1 MRLISNNNEQKI
13 VTTDDIIVS
22 SDKSSATVLTDVID
36 QLSQDNTENK
46 SNIKWLAAHRG
57 YGNGTGGSGG
67 GGGGTSLVPELLL
80 YVNDMTTNITK
91 ETTDIVLDG
100 QNTYPIKI
108 KVNRSQGHAF
118 SIILKVDNS
127 TTKINLPVDN
137 SYEYTTNKF
146 LQSNGTISVTATDL
160 STGDDLETLTFP
172 YLTESQHYN
181 FILKNNST
189 GDTKAAE
196 SQEILSE
203 NAHDYSILIDYKCAL
218 SGVSATYTEINSYK
232 STNNQQLTTGE
243 LDYNN
248 KIEGTQEI
256 DNLFPN
262 DSSLFGQYTVGFNV
276 VQTWKGKSINFS
288 KSIIFTIIPPSYF
301 EQYSLESGTVF
312 ATLDEAKHAT
322 SSDLVPQG
330 YLPIM
335 FKWYIGQQTDG
346 YRTYQ
351 AKVERLNKNNDY
363 VQSGTGF
370 NNASINIRT
379 STNLSNYGLN
389 IVYDT
394 TSKDVQTFSF
404 TEDNVIYT
412 YQILRLTIIN
422 SDSSTP
428 SYRYLAIKEPT
439 KSYTWPANKDKSYGI
454 DTLAKT
460 YYYRSGN
467 NISDKEHL
475 PVPAQDITVET
486 LSPDENTN
494 QISVNICLGIQYS
507 KYSKENSVIARIS
520 NGSKD
525 IITFTQSQVLING
538 QKISYY
544 LPTQENLN
552 KFSTN
557 PEDWALI
564 DLNIQYV
571 KTVGPNAYVDI
582 SLYVNGDL
590 CGEFQSLQ
598 TFERGDWKYLY
609 ITKDWIGYVNLY
621 DISFYSTKLKEDD
634 STSTTYTP
642 WDLGAVMY
650 YNKYIKTLNENNVS
664 NDTITLLNSVLAP
677 SKLLTDTAIG
687 LQYLSSNGDF
697 KEISKSLPVVLLQIS
712 ASGEE
717 KASEW
722 LKNKWLKPYTDER
735 AEVQGHDAKLYYY
748 LNGTDPSYRDDLNF
762 SIQVQGSSS
771 KLYRSKNIQLTIK
784 NDESSNNKIL
794 FTPNYT
800 SATED
805 MTPEAKELAYQ
816 TFLPEESFVLK
827 ADVVDSSMCN
837 NNAIG
842 NFVNKYTTKFKTV
855 VDPKSELAPYVKN
868 CLLGFPVLVVFEV
881 EEKYY
886 IMGIYNFNLGR
897 DSYANLGYY
906 TKEYYT
912 NAYAALEKNS
922 SGGFQYISIPTPLI
936 SEDLYMAEVSN
947 GDHWFDFSQYDKNLL
962 TNPKM
967 GMFSHITQA
976 AGKDN
981 SDKLVK
987 FVKQVSRG
995 GGYIFDTMKK
1005 NRLDLGNL
1013 QATAFP
1019 YREGILD
1026 PQSKLYISG
1035 NYVSDYT
1042 KQYTLSANN
1051 QYVLNTTT
1059 KEATSDD
1066 LTTLISEG
1074 TAENPNTPML
1084 DYRSVCEYY
1093 TIVMIFG
1100 MVDSVMKNLELKTW
1114 TASNYTPTFY
1124 VAFYDMDTANGKNN
1138 AGGKTNYVAF
1148 SDYWQSVVT
1157 DKQLKGIKVYRDYW
1171 PNFSDSTAAES
1182 GYDIPITYLLA
1193 IGKYAQLKWK
1203 NNSTNKEQSLAEG
1216 SLYLPSLIYG
1226 NHEYEFS
1233 PTTLYAS
1240 YRRKGGP
1247 LENAKSYV
1255 KNFYK
1260 SRLAKVPQ
1268 ALININY
1275 RNKYFNLQVWDRNN
1289 TEAKDYGAD
1298 SVRNSGNELAY
1309 IEDWMNSRLKMLDSY
1324 FFVNPN
1330 IPQNIQYCTI
1340 SKTVDGSTNYN
1351 WDNNGQLNVVTDN
1364 YGNVLCLDS
1373 LNDDLLKDVQ
1383 DNKDVDI
1390 LQSILGPTPLKME
1403 FSSANYSINITAP
1416 KDSISLIQ
1424 YSDSNFA
1431 SVIQPDAQN
1440 EYTISV
1446 GAAGNNSVN
1455 YYGSNVWKTISNVG
1469 SMLGTLTSGTYS
1481 IASNYLTKIY
1491 GQSNNSMNGLNLDC
1505 PNVTSIQLN
1514 NNSVSKTY
1522 TGDLKISN
1530 ATVGLTSLNISNTKF
1545 DIRPL
1550 NDGYNDFSLMPKLT
1564 TVTLDGC
1571 DSSNINLSAASYITS
1586 LSLNNS
1592 VITTFICKAW
1602 KNDITLNEIYQKFTD
1617 LTILGKDGTN
1627 SLTITGTNNKQTSA
1641 LTTLTV
1647 SNVNTVT
1654 IQNCPKLNSVI
1665 LSNVKTLRIIN
1676 CYTDDLSVFSN
1687 GNVRKS
1693 KTITLPKTCE
1703 SIKFYGTTGFDV
1715 VNLELGRTVPVNCED
1730 NCFRETKVKEITD
1743 QYTTTQNNPNYL
1755 YYVGNAAFNAV
1766 TTLPIVQQTGNT
1778 VTPLPIRWG
1787 SIQNGQV
1794 VNRDANNAFE
1804 SFTPTNNTNTNAN
1817 WISLLSSMKGTYV
1830 TSAAQMFRLCPI
1842 PAKTYN
1848 ESVNLGNALQL
1859 TNISNANEIFMYTKI
1874 KWYTKELMNFPKI
1887 TSMYK
1892 CTQYSQDS
1900 PDDAYM
1906 CFTLNFLENCGGNV
1920 ISYSEGADNTQG
1932 LPIEWYN
1939 SDGSVIYNTRV
1950 TDSHRRI
1957 KAQDVLKYLPK
1968 IQSLEQIF
1976 INTSQYVDLLN
1987 AFSNNGSLT
1996 NIKGFIWQDTYAYNY
2011 TWHTTD
2017 SKGNTTYSSIF
2028 SGLDKINSIQYFGD
2042 CNIAP
2047 REQGYQQ
2054 GDIYT
2059 DGDYIDYIHLFTTNQ
2074 WNGIKNHS
2082 ISFNQSLNYKY
2093 RNKTFCMYKY
2103 ITLNDFTTI
2112 FTYLSGQTQWYGFF
2126 NNCIITDA
2134 NSDLILF
2141 QSPITT
2147 STLHNVNSFYK
2158 AFMNFKV
2165 ANIAEGKQYALIL
2178 SKDFISYLPNCT
2190 VFQDAF
2196 NSTIQKTVFPYN
2208 FWNNRD
2214 PITDSSIGYIPET
2227 RITETTV
2234 TDSTGKTTVNKV
2246 KTTVQVPVQ
2255 GKYYTYRASN
2265 VDNIIGMFSNVY
2277 WDVNHIFDP
2286 FSNLPNGLSV
2296 TGNSYKEKYDSLQQL
2311 AKDYS
2316 TLKKRKTNNNGQ
2328 YLNAYG
2334 QIIDD
2339 SDINNRVW
2347 EEINTNVYY
2356 VNGNKKTFRPATE
2369 FSDVLT
2375 PVFQDSGQAR
2385 NYGLYQNVT
2394 IELSDKSGSITL
2406 PINQYKIPNEVFP
2419 ILPTDFFYN
2428 LSLQGI
2434 SVDNVFSG
2442 NPISN
2447 TFTYVKSNMELKT
2460 ITYTATSNSGG
2471 YLMGYLP
2478 QHLYANSGVTE
2489 IQNTVANQI
2498 VLPVKQ
2504 ADITNNTTT
2513 IHIYSFVP
2521 KGFVSATITSLN
2533 NAFNFQILLPDY
2545 IDANQYDRF
2554 FIFRKDSFVNRN
2566 NIASMSYGL
2575 PNYIPY
2581 TSRTN
2586 TINGRNF
2593 ASTKVDTNYYLM
2605 GDPNNKYSICTFS
2618 EFNNL
2623 DCYNLI
2629 TGRLTEILEGN
2640 LFNDTIN
2647 VSQIRLTASN
2657 GYLFNNFQNHDGSY
2671 QVINANLILP
2681 KLDIAATNKNILPEG
2696 HYNNLCINVSTVRND
2711 TNWNNFNYTQG
2722 ISKIS

>member
-1 MRLISNNNEQKI
+1 MRLISNNDEQKI

-57 YGNGTGGSGG
+57 YGNGIGGSGG
-67 GGGGTSLVPELLL
+67 GNASLAPEILL

-118 SIILKVDNS
+118 SIVLKVDNS
-127 TTKINLPVDN
+127 TTKISLPVDN

-160 STGDDLETLTFP
+160 NTENDLETLRFP
-172 YLTESQHYN
+172 YLTESQRYN
-181 FILKNNST
+181 FKLKNNST
-189 GDTKAAE
+189 GDVRVAE

-203 NAHDYSILIDYKCAL
+203 NAHDYSIFIDYKCAL

-243 LDYNN
+243 LDYKG
-248 KIEGTQEI
+248 KIEGEQEI
-256 DNLFPN
+256 SNLFPN
-262 DSSLFGQYTVGFNV
+262 DNSLFGQYTVGFNI
-276 VQTWKGKSINFS
+276 VQTWEGKSTNFS
-288 KSIIFTIIPPSYF
+288 KSIIFTIIPASYF
-301 EQYSLESGTVF
+301 EQYSLEQGTVF
-312 ATLDEAKHAT
+312 TTLDEAKHAI
-322 SSDLVPQG
+322 SSDLVTQG

-346 YRTYQ
+346 YRTYS
-351 AKVERLNKNNDY
+351 AKVERLTKDNTY
-363 VQSGTGF
+363 AQSGTGF
-370 NNASINIRT
+370 NNANIKIRT
-379 STNLSNYGLN
+379 SANLSNYGLN
-389 IVYDT
+389 IIYDT
-394 TSKDVQTFSF
+394 TSSNIQKFSF
-404 TEDNVIYT
+404 IEDNIVYT
-412 YQILRLTIIN
+412 YQILRLTITN
-422 SDSSTP
+422 SESSTP
-428 SYRYLAIKEPT
+428 SYRYLAIKEPA
-439 KSYTWPANKDKSYGI
+439 KSYTWPEAKSYGI
-454 DTLAKT
+454 DSYDRV

-467 NISDKEHL
+467 DISASDL
-475 PVPAQDITVET
+475 PVPAQDIIVQTP
-486 LSPDENTN
+486 SPGDLNNN
-494 QISVNICLGIQYS
+494 QRSVNICLGIQYS

-525 IITFTQSQVLING
+525 IITFTQSQVTING

-557 PEDWALI
+557 PDDWALI

-571 KTVGPNAYVDI
+571 KTIESNAYVDI

-590 CGEFQSLQ
+590 CGELQSLQ
-598 TFERGDWKYLY
+598 TLERGGWKYLN
-609 ITKDWIGYVNLY
+609 ITNEWIGYVNLY
-621 DISFYSTKLKEDD
+621 DVSFYSTKLKEDNG
-634 STSTTYTP
+634 TSTIYTP
-642 WDLGAVMY
+642 WDLAAVMY

-664 NDTITLLNSVLAP
+664 NDTMNLLNSVLAP
-677 SKLLTDTAIG
+677 SKLLTDTTIG
-687 LQYLSSNGDF
+687 LQYLSSNNDF

-712 ASGEE
+712 SSGQESASD
-717 KASEW
+717 W
-722 LKNKWLKPYTDER
+722 LQHKWLIPYENETD
-735 AEVQGHDAKLYYY
+735 EVQGHDAKLYYY
-748 LNGTDPSYRDDLNF
+748 LNGADPSYRDEYTF

-784 NDESSNNKIL
+784 NDENSNNKVL
-794 FTPNYT
+794 FTPNYM
-800 SATED
+800 SVTED
-805 MTPEAKELAYQ
+805 MSPEAKESAYQ

-855 VDPKSELAPYVKN
+855 VDSKSELAPYVKN

-881 EEKYY
+881 DEKYY

-897 DSYANLGYY
+897 DSYGNLGYY

-912 NAYAALEKNS
+912 NTYAALEKNS
-922 SGGFQYISIPTPLI
+922 NGSFQYISIPTPLI

-962 TNPKM
+962 TNSNK

-981 SDKLVK
+981 SDKLVN

-1005 NRLDLGNL
+1005 NRLDLGTL
-1013 QATAFP
+1013 QNTAFP

-1026 PQSKLYISG
+1026 PKSKLYISG

-1042 KQYTLSANN
+1042 KQYTLSSNN
-1051 QYVLNTTT
+1051 EYVPNTTT

-1074 TAENPNTPML
+1074 TADNPNTPML

-1114 TASNYTPTFY
+1114 TASNPSPTFY

-1148 SDYWQSVVT
+1148 SDYWQSMV
-1157 DKQLKGIKVYRDYW
+1157 DNKQLKGIKIYRDYW

-1203 NNSTNKEQSLAEG
+1203 NSSTNEESSLADG
-1216 SLYLPSLIYG
+1216 SLYLPSLIYD
-1226 NHEYEFS
+1226 NQEYELS

-1240 YRRKGGP
+1240 YRRVGGP
-1247 LENAKSYV
+1247 LENAKSYI

-1275 RNKYFNLQVWDRNN
+1275 RNKYFNLQVWNRNN
-1289 TEAKDYGAD
+1289 TKTDSAIDYGAD
-1298 SVRNSGNELAY
+1298 SVRNRGNELAY

-1340 SKTVDGSTNYN
+1340 SKTIDDSGVTTTNYN
-1351 WDNNGQLNVVTDN
+1351 WDNNGQLNIVTDN

-1373 LNDDLLKDVQ
+1373 LSGNLLKAVQ
-1383 DNKDVDI
+1383 DNEDVNI
-1390 LQSILGPTPLKME
+1390 LQSILGQTPLKMD
-1403 FSSANYSINITAP
+1403 FSSGNNSINITAP

-1424 YSDSNFA
+1424 YSDSSFA
-1431 SVIQPDAQN
+1431 NIIQPDAQN
-1440 EYTISV
+1440 AYTISV

-1455 YYGSNVWKTISNVG
+1455 YYGSNVWKTISNIG
-1469 SMLGTLTSGTYS
+1469 SMLGTLTSGTYNIKS
-1481 IASNYLTKIY
+1481 DYLTKIY
-1491 GQSNNSMNGLNLDC
+1491 GLSNNSMNGLTLNC

-1530 ATVGLTSLNISNTKF
+1530 DTIGLTSLNISNTKF
-1545 DIRPL
+1545 DIKPA

-1564 TVTLDGC
+1564 NVVLDGC
-1571 DSSNINLSAASYITS
+1571 DSATVDLSAVTKITS
-1586 LSLNNS
+1586 LSLNNTA
-1592 VITTFICKAW
+1592 ITTFVCNAW
-1602 KNDITLNEIYQKFTD
+1602 TNDITLNERYQKFTD
-1617 LTILGKDGTN
+1617 LTILGKDTN
-1627 SLTITGTNNKQTSA
+1627 SLTIIGTNNKQTST
-1641 LTTLTV
+1641 LTTLRA
-1647 SNVNTVT
+1647 SNIDTLT
-1654 IQNCPKLNSVI
+1654 IRNCPNLQSVNI
-1665 LSNVKTLRIIN
+1665 SNIKTLRIIQ
-1676 CYTDDLSVFSN
+1676 CYTDGLSVVPN
-1687 GNVRKS
+1687 GATIKS
-1693 KTITLPKTCE
+1693 RTITIPKSCE
-1703 SIKFYGTTGFDV
+1703 SIQFYGTVGFDI
-1715 VNLELGRTVPVNCED
+1715 VNLELGRSVPVHCED
-1730 NCFRETKVKEITD
+1730 GCFRETEVKEITD
-1743 QYTTTQNNPNYL
+1743 QSAQGANYL
-1755 YYVGNAAFNAV
+1755 YYVGNTAFCKV
-1766 TTLPIVQQTGNT
+1766 TTLPITS
-1778 VTPLPIRWG
+1778 LPIRWG
-1787 SIQNGQV
+1787 GVSNGQIV
-1794 VNRDANNAFE
+1794 SRNADSAFEQFTPANNT
-1804 SFTPTNNTNTNAN
+1804 STNAN
-1817 WISLLSSMKGTYV
+1817 WIALLSSMNGTYV
-1830 TSAAQMFRLCPI
+1830 TSATSMFRSCPI
-1842 PAKTYN
+1842 PAKTYW

-1859 TNISNANEIFMYTKI
+1859 TNATNVDTIFMYTKI
-1874 KWYTKELMNFPKI
+1874 KWYTKELMNFPRI
-1887 TSMYK
+1887 TQMNK
-1892 CTQYSQDS
+1892 CTQYSADS
-1900 PDDAYM
+1900 SDDSYM
-1906 CFTLNFLENCGGNV
+1906 CFTLDFLRYCGGNV
-1920 ISYSEGADNTQG
+1920 TYYNESTETSHG

-1939 SDGSVIYNTRV
+1939 SDGSTISNTRAS
-1950 TDSHRRI
+1950 DGHRRI
-1957 KAQDVLKYLPK
+1957 LAYDVLKHLPK
-1968 IQSLEQIF
+1968 IQSLRQIF

-1996 NIKGFIWQDTYAYNY
+1996 DINGFIWQSTYAYNY

-2028 SGLDKINSIQYFGD
+2028 SSLSGINSIQYFGD
-2042 CNIAP
+2042 CIIAP

-2059 DGDYIDYIHLFTTNQ
+2059 DGDYIDYIHLFTTEQ
-2074 WNGIKNHS
+2074 WNRIKTHS
-2082 ISFNQSLNYKY
+2082 ISFNQSLEYKY

-2103 ITLNDFTTI
+2103 ITLNDFTTVL
-2112 FTYLSGQTQWYGFF
+2112 TYLSGQTQWYGFF

-2147 STLHNVNSFYK
+2147 STLSNVNSFYK

-2165 ANIAEGKQYALIL
+2165 ANIDEGKQYALIL

-2208 FWNNRD
+2208 FWNNRESV
-2214 PITDSSIGYIPET
+2214 TDSSNGYIPET

-2234 TDSTGKTTVNKV
+2234 TDSTGKTTVN
-2246 KTTVQVPVQ
+2246 TVRSTIQVPVK
-2255 GKYYTYRASN
+2255 GKYYNYRRASN
-2265 VDNIIGMFSNVY
+2265 VTNIIDMFSDVY
-2277 WDVNHIFDP
+2277 WDIPHIFDP
-2286 FSNLPNGLSV
+2286 FSNLPSGLSIS
-2296 TGNSYKEKYDSLQQL
+2296 GNTYTEKYNSLQQL
-2311 AKDYS
+2311 AKNYS
-2316 TLKKRKTNNNGQ
+2316 TLYKYKTNNNGQ
-2328 YLNAYG
+2328 YLNG
-2334 QIIDD
+2334 SGEII
-2339 SDINNRVW
+2339 SDTDTANRVW
-2347 EEINTNVYY
+2347 EEINTNTYY
-2356 VNGNKKTFRPATE
+2356 VNGSKKIFRPATE

-2375 PVFQDSGQAR
+2375 PIFQEDGKAR
-2385 NYGLYQNVT
+2385 NYGFYQNVN
-2394 IELSDKSGSITL
+2394 IELSDKSSSITL
-2406 PINQYKIPNEVFP
+2406 PINQYTIPNEVFP

-2428 LSLQGI
+2428 QNLQGTSI
-2434 SVDNVFSG
+2434 NNVFSG
-2442 NPISN
+2442 DPVSL
-2447 TFTYVKSNMELKT
+2447 TFSFILEGTKSKT
-2460 ITYTATSNSGG
+2460 ITYTTTSQSSYDGR
-2471 YLMGYLP
+2471 LIGYLP
-2478 QHLYANSGVTE
+2478 QHLYTNSKVTE
-2489 IQNTVANQI
+2489 IQNIVANQI
-2498 VLPVKQ
+2498 VLPVRQ
-2504 ADITNNTTT
+2504 TDIKNGITTV
-2513 IHIYSFVP
+2513 HIYSFIP
-2521 KGFVSATITSLN
+2521 KEFIPTTITNLN
-2533 NAFNFQILLPDY
+2533 NAFNFQILLPNNDQSK
-2545 IDANQYDRF
+2545 NEQDRF
-2554 FIFRKDSFVNRN
+2554 FIFRKDSFINAN
-2566 NIASMSYGL
+2566 NIVSMSYGL
-2575 PNYIPY
+2575 PSYIQL
-2581 TSRTN
+2581 TSRTD
-2586 TINGRNF
+2586 TINCQNF
-2593 ASTKVDTNYYLM
+2593 ASNKVNTNYYLM
-2605 GDPNNKYSICTFS
+2605 GDPNNNYSICTFS

-2623 DCYNLI
+2623 DCYNLV

-2640 LFNDTIN
+2640 LFNDN
-2647 VSQIRLTASN
+2647 VNISSIRITPGN
-2657 GYLFNNFQNHDGSY
+2657 GYLFNNLQGHDGAY

-2681 KLDIAATNKNILPEG
+2681 ILDIVATNKYILPSVS
-2696 HYNNLCINVSTVRND
+2696 NLVINISTVHN
-2711 TNWNNFNYTQG
+2711 NKNNFDYTQN
-2722 ISKIS
+2722 ISWVS